1 MEKKLDI
8 SFVYEI
14 YKELLTE
21 KMRDI
26 FEDYYYLDL
35 SLREIGENRGIS
47 HQAVR
52 DSIKKTEKQ
61 LLEYESKLRV
71 MKFKKAVLD
80 VKTMVEQNEAKENII
95 KKLESIGEN

>member
-8 SFVYEI
+8 SFLYEI

-21 KMRDI
+21 KMRNI

-71 MKFKKAVLD
+71 MKLKKAVLD
-80 VKTMVEQNEAKENII
+80 VKTMVEQEDTKENII
-95 KKLESIGEN
+95 KKLEDLGEN

>member
-8 SFVYEI
+8 SFLYET

-21 KMRDI
+21 KMRNI

-61 LLEYESKLRV
+61 LLDYEEKLKV
-71 MKFKKAVLD
+71 IKLKKAVLE
-80 VKTMVEQNEAKENII
+80 VKNMVEQNEAKENII
-95 KKLESIGEN
+95 KKLESLGEN